1 MIGETEGDVVGQGI
15 VLEQQLQRAASRRTV
30 DEIRTAPAEDMVRA
44 LGEHGVIAHVLH
56 RAGQRV
62 VVDELRIAEHA
73 GPDPEQRLDALVVQR
88 DLLPEFLR

>member
-1 MIGETEGDVVGQGI
+1 
-15 VLEQQLQRAASRRTV
+15 
-30 DEIRTAPAEDMVRA
+30 MVRA

-73 GPDPEQRLDALVVQR
+73 GPDPEQRLYALVVQR